1 MSLALPL
8 YIHIPFCRFKCFYC
22 DFNTYAGIENLLPN
36 YVDALT
42 TEIRR
47 WGEALRQN
55 GIEAE
60 TPTVFFGGGTPSL
73 LKPTQVAAVL
83 GAISNSFTLRDDAEI
98 SMEVNPESVTRE
110 FVRDV
115 MALGVNRFSMG
126 AQSLDNSEL
135 QMLGRLHDAGGVE
148 RALNAL
154 RGGGAEN
161 VNLDLMYGLPR
172 QTLET
177 WDSSLSGALQFD
189 PQHLSLYALTVE
201 EATPFHGWVES
212 GRLPL
217 PDPDLAAD
225 MYELAEQRLAEAG
238 YAQYEISN
246 WAREGGE
253 CRHNLA
259 YWFNSEFLGFGPGAH
274 SHLFGARFSV
284 MRQPRAYI
292 DRMAELSR
300 QPDAP
305 TINLPPLGGPIDD
318 EDILR
323 RIAPI
328 DSVDPYTDFMR
339 KAETLVLG
347 LRLNRGVAEQ
357 EYRERFGAGPSEL
370 FGEALETS
378 MADGLL
384 ERDGDI
390 LRLTGRGRLLS
401 NEVFVRIMAS
411 S

>member
-47 WGEALRQN
+47 WGEALRRN
-55 GIEAE
+55 GVESE
-60 TPTVFFGGGTPSL
+60 TSTVFFGGGTPSL
-73 LKPTQVAAVL
+73 LKPAQVAGIL

-110 FVRDV
+110 FVQDV

-135 QMLGRLHDAGGVE
+135 QMLGRLHDSSGVE
-148 RALNAL
+148 RALTAL
-154 RGGGAEN
+154 RIGGADN
-161 VNLDLMYGLPR
+161 INLDLMYGLPR
-172 QTLET
+172 QTLQT
-177 WDSSLSGALQFD
+177 WESSLNGVLKLA
-189 PQHLSLYALTVE
+189 PEHLSLYALTVE

-225 MYELAEQRLAEAG
+225 MYELAEDRMAKAG
-238 YAQYEISN
+238 HKQYEISN
-246 WAREGGE
+246 WARAGRE

-357 EYRERFGAGPSEL
+357 DYHRRFGVLPTV
-370 FGEALETS
+370 FFREAIETS
-378 MADGLL
+378 VSDGLL
-384 ERDGDI
+384 EREVDI
-390 LRLTGRGRLLS
+390 LRLTARGRLLS
-401 NEVFVRIMAS
+401 NEVFVRIMAKS
-411 S
+411 

>member
-47 WGEALRQN
+47 WGEALRQT